1 MKIKMSEEEL
11 FLLEEFI
18 EVNKLKIEMTNLFQK
33 CTAFFGHIKIVH

>member
-18 EVNKLKIEMTNLFQK
+18 EVITLEKKMNNK
-33 CTAFFGHIKIVH
+33 